1 MPVRKDFLLDQLH
14 EFFDVLQQ
22 IAARLME
29 RNLDKA
35 EEKIN
40 ELWSAQ
46 TIARLTTEGDDPGLQ
61 QEKFSFLRFQTEL
74 LLLKI
79 QLEQAR
85 GHDATILRQQALAA
99 VKKLI
104 HLRPNDYD
112 LELQRHL
119 QNLQP
124 HP

>member
-40 ELWSAQ
+40 ELWSAE
-46 TIARLTTEGDDPGLQ
+46 TIARLTAEGDDPGLQ

-74 LLLKI
+74 LMLKI
-79 QLEQAR
+79 KLEEAKGRDTAQ
-85 GHDATILRQQALAA
+85 LRQQARVA
-99 VKKLI
+99 VNRLI
-104 HLRPNDYD
+104 RLRPNDYD
-112 LELQRHL
+112 LELQQHL
-119 QNLQP
+119 QNLSSP
-124 HP
+124 

>member
-46 TIARLTTEGDDPGLQ
+46 TIARLTAEGDDPGLQ
-61 QEKFSFLRFQTEL
+61 QKNSPSFGF
-74 LLLKI
+74 
-79 QLEQAR
+79 
-85 GHDATILRQQALAA
+85 
-99 VKKLI
+99 
-104 HLRPNDYD
+104 RPNFCYSRSSWSRPAAGTYRIIHDRLTPPMSATTRSAAPAIPSGLNTFKQTAPD
-112 LELQRHL
+112 S
-119 QNLQP
+119 
-124 HP
+124 

>member
-40 ELWSAQ
+40 ELWSTQ

-61 QEKFSFLRFQTEL
+61 QEKFSYLRFQTEL
-74 LLLKI
+74 LMLKI
-79 QLEQAR
+79 RLEEAR
-85 GHDATILRQQALAA
+85 GRDTVQLRQHARIA
-99 VKKLI
+99 VNKLI
-104 HLRPNDYD
+104 RLRPNDYD

-119 QNLQP
+119 ENLQD
-124 HP
+124 H

>member
-46 TIARLTTEGDDPGLQ
+46 TIARLTAEGDDPGLQ

-85 GHDATILRQQALAA
+85 GR
-99 VKKLI
+99 
-104 HLRPNDYD
+104 D
-112 LELQRHL
+112 LQD
-119 QNLQP
+119 NS
-124 HP
+124 